1 MTLKLPRGVH
11 GQSVRKPGLDAILL
25 RKIADNDDYSVTSF
39 QWATLCVRGCVYLYT
54 NTLHMHRYNRGH
66 HIHMR
71 RTCESFFF
79 PKVF

>member
-39 QWATLCVRGCVYLYT
+39 QWATLCVWVCVFI
-54 NTLHMHRYNRGH
+54 HK
-66 HIHMR
+66 HITHA
-71 RTCESFFF
+71 
-79 PKVF
+79 